1 MRWSFAQNAAAPSSA
16 SSGTTI
22 AAMMPP
28 FELPSQF
35 SEDPLE
41 EPSFAQV
48 AGAPTLGSG
57 VSSLVDVSTS
67 GSEVCSVVRTADSVV
82 VADSVVDWVVVV
94 ASVMVAS
101 TLTEVEGSA
110 EVVVGATEV
119 VSVVRGADGSV
130 SGASEVEG
138 SADGSDVV
146 DVVGVVTS
154 TLTEVEGSTEVVD
167 GATEVVSVVRVVDST
182 EGSTETEVEAETEGS
197 SEVEVGVSE
206 VVGVVDEGDVVKLV
220 EELGVGSF
228 ANSSSRFSCA
238 SLTRKKVR
246 SRSACASLMS
256 GGEFVRRMMF
266 MRVSAT
272 LWSSFA
278 ASSARRAA

>member
-1 MRWSFAQNAAAPSSA
+1 
-16 SSGTTI
+16 
-22 AAMMPP
+22 MMPA

-67 GSEVCSVVRTADSVV
+67 GSEVCSVVRA
-82 VADSVVDWVVVV
+82 ADSVVDWVVVV
-94 ASVMVAS
+94 ASVVVAS
-101 TLTEVEGSA
+101 TLTEVEGSV
-110 EVVVGATEV
+110 EIVVGATDV
-119 VSVVRGADGSV
+119 VSVVRGADGSG

-146 DVVGVVTS
+146 DVVVGVVTS

-167 GATEVVSVVRVVDST
+167 GATEVVSGVRVVDST
-182 EGSTETEVEAETEGS
+182 EGSTETEAEAEAEGS

-228 ANSSSRFSCA
+228 ASSSSRFSCA

-256 GGEFVRRMMF
+256 GG
-266 MRVSAT
+266 
-272 LWSSFA
+272 
-278 ASSARRAA
+278 

>member
-67 GSEVCSVVRTADSVV
+67 GSEVCSVVRVVDSVV

-94 ASVMVAS
+94 ASVVVAS
-101 TLTEVEGSA
+101 TLTEVEGSV
-110 EVVVGATEV
+110 EVVVGAADV
-119 VSVVRGADGSV
+119 VSVVRGADGSGFG
-130 SGASEVEG
+130 SSEVEG

-146 DVVGVVTS
+146 DVVVGVVTS

-182 EGSTETEVEAETEGS
+182 EGSTETEVEAEAEGS
-197 SEVEVGVSE
+197 SEAEVGVSE

-228 ANSSSRFSCA
+228 ASSSSRFSCA

-256 GGEFVRRMMF
+256 GG
-266 MRVSAT
+266 
-272 LWSSFA
+272 
-278 ASSARRAA
+278 

>member
-1 MRWSFAQNAAAPSSA
+1 
-16 SSGTTI
+16 
-22 AAMMPP
+22 MPP

-48 AGAPTLGSG
+48 AGASTLGSG

-67 GSEVCSVVRTADSVV
+67 GSEVCSVVR

-94 ASVMVAS
+94 ASVVVAS
-101 TLTEVEGSA
+101 TLTEVEGSV
-110 EVVVGATEV
+110 EIVVGATDV
-119 VSVVRGADGSV
+119 VSVVRGADGSG

-146 DVVGVVTS
+146 DVVVGVVTS

-167 GATEVVSVVRVVDST
+167 GATEVVSGVRVVDST
-182 EGSTETEVEAETEGS
+182 EGSSELEVGS
-197 SEVEVGVSE
+197 EDASVEVGVSE

-228 ANSSSRFSCA
+228 ASSSSRFSCA

-256 GGEFVRRMMF
+256 GG
-266 MRVSAT
+266 
-272 LWSSFA
+272 
-278 ASSARRAA
+278 

>member
-1 MRWSFAQNAAAPSSA
+1 
-16 SSGTTI
+16 
-22 AAMMPP
+22 MPP

-67 GSEVCSVVRTADSVV
+67 GSEVCSVVRVVDSVV

-94 ASVMVAS
+94 ASVVVAS
-101 TLTEVEGSA
+101 TLTEVEGSV
-110 EVVVGATEV
+110 EVVVGAADV
-119 VSVVRGADGSV
+119 VSVVRGADGSGFG
-130 SGASEVEG
+130 SSEVEG

-146 DVVGVVTS
+146 DVVVGVVTS

-182 EGSTETEVEAETEGS
+182 EGSTETEVEAEAEGS
-197 SEVEVGVSE
+197 SEVEVGSEDASVEVGVSD

-228 ANSSSRFSCA
+228 ASSSSRFSCA

-256 GGEFVRRMMF
+256 GG
-266 MRVSAT
+266 
-272 LWSSFA
+272 
-278 ASSARRAA
+278 

>member
-1 MRWSFAQNAAAPSSA
+1 
-16 SSGTTI
+16 
-22 AAMMPP
+22 MMPP

-67 GSEVCSVVRTADSVV
+67 GFEVCSVVR

-167 GATEVVSVVRVVDST
+167 GATEVVSGVRVVDST

-228 ANSSSRFSCA
+228 ASSSSRFSCA

-256 GGEFVRRMMF
+256 GG
-266 MRVSAT
+266 
-272 LWSSFA
+272 
-278 ASSARRAA
+278 

>member
-1 MRWSFAQNAAAPSSA
+1 
-16 SSGTTI
+16 
-22 AAMMPP
+22 MPP

-48 AGAPTLGSG
+48 AGASTLGSG

-67 GSEVCSVVRTADSVV
+67 GSEVCSVVR

-94 ASVMVAS
+94 ASVVVAS
-101 TLTEVEGSA
+101 TLTEVEGSV
-110 EVVVGATEV
+110 EIVVGATDV
-119 VSVVRGADGSV
+119 VSVVRGADGSG

-146 DVVGVVTS
+146 DVVVGVVTS

-167 GATEVVSVVRVVDST
+167 GATEVVSGVRVVDST
-182 EGSTETEVEAETEGS
+182 EGSSEVEVGS
-197 SEVEVGVSE
+197 EDASVEVGVSE

-228 ANSSSRFSCA
+228 ASSSSRFSCA

-256 GGEFVRRMMF
+256 GG
-266 MRVSAT
+266 
-272 LWSSFA
+272 
-278 ASSARRAA
+278 

>member
-67 GSEVCSVVRTADSVV
+67 GSEVCSVVR

-167 GATEVVSVVRVVDST
+167 GATEVVSGVRVVDST
-182 EGSTETEVEAETEGS
+182 EGSTETEVEAEAEGS

-228 ANSSSRFSCA
+228 ASSSSRFSCA

-256 GGEFVRRMMF
+256 GG
-266 MRVSAT
+266 
-272 LWSSFA
+272 
-278 ASSARRAA
+278 

>member
-1 MRWSFAQNAAAPSSA
+1 
-16 SSGTTI
+16 
-22 AAMMPP
+22 MMPP

-48 AGAPTLGSG
+48 AGASTLGSG

-67 GSEVCSVVRTADSVV
+67 GSEVCSVVR

-94 ASVMVAS
+94 ASVVVAS
-101 TLTEVEGSA
+101 TLTEVEGSV
-110 EVVVGATEV
+110 EIVVGATDV
-119 VSVVRGADGSV
+119 VSVVRGADGSG

-146 DVVGVVTS
+146 DVVVGVVTS

-167 GATEVVSVVRVVDST
+167 GATEVVSGVRVVDST
-182 EGSTETEVEAETEGS
+182 EGSSEVEVGS
-197 SEVEVGVSE
+197 EDASVEVGVSE

-228 ANSSSRFSCA
+228 ASSSSRFSCA

-256 GGEFVRRMMF
+256 GG
-266 MRVSAT
+266 
-272 LWSSFA
+272 
-278 ASSARRAA
+278 

>member
-1 MRWSFAQNAAAPSSA
+1 
-16 SSGTTI
+16 
-22 AAMMPP
+22 MPP

-67 GSEVCSVVRTADSVV
+67 GSEVCSVVRA
-82 VADSVVDWVVVV
+82 ADSVVDWVVVV
-94 ASVMVAS
+94 VSVVVAS

-119 VSVVRGADGSV
+119 VSVVRGADGSGFG
-130 SGASEVEG
+130 SSEVEG

-146 DVVGVVTS
+146 DVVVGVVTS

-167 GATEVVSVVRVVDST
+167 GATEVVSGVRVVDST
-182 EGSTETEVEAETEGS
+182 EGSTETEVEAEAEGT

-206 VVGVVDEGDVVKLV
+206 VVGVVDEGDVVKLI

-228 ANSSSRFSCA
+228 ASSSSRFSCA

-256 GGEFVRRMMF
+256 GG
-266 MRVSAT
+266 
-272 LWSSFA
+272 
-278 ASSARRAA
+278 

>member
-1 MRWSFAQNAAAPSSA
+1 
-16 SSGTTI
+16 
-22 AAMMPP
+22 MPA

-67 GSEVCSVVRTADSVV
+67 GSEVCSVVRA
-82 VADSVVDWVVVV
+82 ADSVVDWVVVV
-94 ASVMVAS
+94 ASVVVAS
-101 TLTEVEGSA
+101 TLTEVEGSV
-110 EVVVGATEV
+110 EIVVGATDV
-119 VSVVRGADGSV
+119 VSVVRGADGSG

-146 DVVGVVTS
+146 DVVVGVVTS

-167 GATEVVSVVRVVDST
+167 GATEVVSGVRVVDST
-182 EGSTETEVEAETEGS
+182 EGSTETEAEAEAEAEGS

-228 ANSSSRFSCA
+228 ASSSSRFSCA

-256 GGEFVRRMMF
+256 GG
-266 MRVSAT
+266 
-272 LWSSFA
+272 
-278 ASSARRAA
+278 

>member
-1 MRWSFAQNAAAPSSA
+1 
-16 SSGTTI
+16 
-22 AAMMPP
+22 MMPP

-67 GSEVCSVVRTADSVV
+67 GSEVCSVVRVVDSVV

-94 ASVMVAS
+94 ASVVVAS
-101 TLTEVEGSA
+101 TLTEVEGSV
-110 EVVVGATEV
+110 EVVVGAADV
-119 VSVVRGADGSV
+119 VSVVRGADGSGFG
-130 SGASEVEG
+130 SSEVEG

-146 DVVGVVTS
+146 DVVVGVVTS

-182 EGSTETEVEAETEGS
+182 EGSTETEVEAEAEGS
-197 SEVEVGVSE
+197 SEVEVGSEDASVEVGVSD

-228 ANSSSRFSCA
+228 ASSSSRFSCA

-256 GGEFVRRMMF
+256 GG
-266 MRVSAT
+266 
-272 LWSSFA
+272 
-278 ASSARRAA
+278 

>member
-1 MRWSFAQNAAAPSSA
+1 
-16 SSGTTI
+16 
-22 AAMMPP
+22 MMPP

-48 AGAPTLGSG
+48 AGASTLGSG

-67 GSEVCSVVRTADSVV
+67 GSEVCSVVR

-94 ASVMVAS
+94 ASVVVAS
-101 TLTEVEGSA
+101 TLTEVEGSV
-110 EVVVGATEV
+110 EIVFGATDV
-119 VSVVRGADGSV
+119 VSVVRGADGSG

-146 DVVGVVTS
+146 DVVVGVVTS

-167 GATEVVSVVRVVDST
+167 GATEVVSGVRVVDST
-182 EGSTETEVEAETEGS
+182 EGSSEVEVGS
-197 SEVEVGVSE
+197 EDASVEVGVSE

-228 ANSSSRFSCA
+228 ASSSSRFSCA

-256 GGEFVRRMMF
+256 GG
-266 MRVSAT
+266 
-272 LWSSFA
+272 
-278 ASSARRAA
+278 

>member
-1 MRWSFAQNAAAPSSA
+1 
-16 SSGTTI
+16 
-22 AAMMPP
+22 MMPP

-48 AGAPTLGSG
+48 AGAPTVGSG

-67 GSEVCSVVRTADSVV
+67 GSEVCSVVR

-256 GGEFVRRMMF
+256 GG
-266 MRVSAT
+266 
-272 LWSSFA
+272 
-278 ASSARRAA
+278 

>member
-48 AGAPTLGSG
+48 AGASTLGSG

-67 GSEVCSVVRTADSVV
+67 GSEVCSVVR

-94 ASVMVAS
+94 ASVVVAS
-101 TLTEVEGSA
+101 TLTEVEGSV
-110 EVVVGATEV
+110 EIVVGATDV
-119 VSVVRGADGSV
+119 VSVVRGADGSG

-146 DVVGVVTS
+146 DVVVGVVTS

-167 GATEVVSVVRVVDST
+167 GATEVVSGVRVVDST
-182 EGSTETEVEAETEGS
+182 EGSSEVEVGS
-197 SEVEVGVSE
+197 EDASVEVGVSE

-228 ANSSSRFSCA
+228 ASSSSRFSCA

-256 GGEFVRRMMF
+256 GG
-266 MRVSAT
+266 
-272 LWSSFA
+272 
-278 ASSARRAA
+278 

>member
-67 GSEVCSVVRTADSVV
+67 GSEVCSVVRVVDSVV

-94 ASVMVAS
+94 TSVVVAS
-101 TLTEVEGSA
+101 TLTEV
-110 EVVVGATEV
+110 VVGAADV
-119 VSVVRGADGSV
+119 VSGVRGADG

-146 DVVGVVTS
+146 DVVVGVATS
-154 TLTEVEGSTEVVD
+154 TLTEVEGSTAVVEE
-167 GATEVVSVVRVVDST
+167 ATEVVSGVRVVDSA
-182 EGSTETEVEAETEGS
+182 EAEGS
-197 SEVEVGVSE
+197 SEVEVGSEDVSVEVGVSE

-256 GGEFVRRMMF
+256 
-266 MRVSAT
+266 
-272 LWSSFA
+272 A
-278 ASSARRAA
+278 A

>member
-1 MRWSFAQNAAAPSSA
+1 
-16 SSGTTI
+16 
-22 AAMMPP
+22 MMPP

-67 GSEVCSVVRTADSVV
+67 GSEVCSVVRA
-82 VADSVVDWVVVV
+82 ADSVVDWVVVV
-94 ASVMVAS
+94 ASVVVAS
-101 TLTEVEGSA
+101 TLTEVEGSV
-110 EVVVGATEV
+110 EVVVGAADV
-119 VSVVRGADGSV
+119 VSVVRGADGSGFG
-130 SGASEVEG
+130 SSEVEG

-146 DVVGVVTS
+146 DVVVGVVTS

-182 EGSTETEVEAETEGS
+182 EGSTETEVEAEAEGS
-197 SEVEVGVSE
+197 SEVEVGSEDASVEVGVSD

-228 ANSSSRFSCA
+228 ASSSSRFSCA

-256 GGEFVRRMMF
+256 GG
-266 MRVSAT
+266 
-272 LWSSFA
+272 
-278 ASSARRAA
+278 

>member
-1 MRWSFAQNAAAPSSA
+1 
-16 SSGTTI
+16 
-22 AAMMPP
+22 MPP

-67 GSEVCSVVRTADSVV
+67 GSEVCSVVRA
-82 VADSVVDWVVVV
+82 ADSVVDWVVVV
-94 ASVMVAS
+94 ASVVVAS

-119 VSVVRGADGSV
+119 VSGVRGADTSGSG

-138 SADGSDVV
+138 SVDGSDVV
-146 DVVGVVTS
+146 DVVVGVVSS
-154 TLTEVEGSTEVVD
+154 TLTEVEGS
-167 GATEVVSVVRVVDST
+167 TEVVSVVRVVDST
-182 EGSTETEVEAETEGS
+182 EGSTETEVEAEAEGS
-197 SEVEVGVSE
+197 SEVEVGSEDASVEVGVSD

-228 ANSSSRFSCA
+228 ASSSSRFSCA

-256 GGEFVRRMMF
+256 GG
-266 MRVSAT
+266 
-272 LWSSFA
+272 
-278 ASSARRAA
+278 

>member
-119 VSVVRGADGSV
+119 VSVVR
-130 SGASEVEG
+130 
-138 SADGSDVV
+138 
-146 DVVGVVTS
+146 
-154 TLTEVEGSTEVVD
+154 
-167 GATEVVSVVRVVDST
+167 VVDST

-256 GGEFVRRMMF
+256 GG
-266 MRVSAT
+266 
-272 LWSSFA
+272 
-278 ASSARRAA
+278 

>member
-1 MRWSFAQNAAAPSSA
+1 
-16 SSGTTI
+16 
-22 AAMMPP
+22 MMPA

-67 GSEVCSVVRTADSVV
+67 GSEVCSVVRA
-82 VADSVVDWVVVV
+82 ADSVVDWVVVV
-94 ASVMVAS
+94 ASVVVAS
-101 TLTEVEGSA
+101 TLTEVEGSV
-110 EVVVGATEV
+110 EIVVGATDV
-119 VSVVRGADGSV
+119 VSVVRGADGSG

-146 DVVGVVTS
+146 DVVVGVVTS

-167 GATEVVSVVRVVDST
+167 GATEVVSGVRVVDST
-182 EGSTETEVEAETEGS
+182 EGSTETEAEAEAEAEGS

-228 ANSSSRFSCA
+228 ASSSSRFSCA

-256 GGEFVRRMMF
+256 GG
-266 MRVSAT
+266 
-272 LWSSFA
+272 
-278 ASSARRAA
+278 

>member
-1 MRWSFAQNAAAPSSA
+1 
-16 SSGTTI
+16 
-22 AAMMPP
+22 MPP

-67 GSEVCSVVRTADSVV
+67 GSEVCSVVRA
-82 VADSVVDWVVVV
+82 ADSVVDWVVIVTSVV
-94 ASVMVAS
+94 VAS

-167 GATEVVSVVRVVDST
+167 GATEVVSGVRVVDST
-182 EGSTETEVEAETEGS
+182 EGSTETEVEAEAEGS

-228 ANSSSRFSCA
+228 ASSSSRFSCA

-256 GGEFVRRMMF
+256 GG
-266 MRVSAT
+266 
-272 LWSSFA
+272 
-278 ASSARRAA
+278 

>member
-1 MRWSFAQNAAAPSSA
+1 
-16 SSGTTI
+16 
-22 AAMMPP
+22 MPP

-67 GSEVCSVVRTADSVV
+67 GSEVCSVVRA
-82 VADSVVDWVVVV
+82 ADSVVDWVVVV
-94 ASVMVAS
+94 ASVVVAS
-101 TLTEVEGSA
+101 TLTEVEGSV
-110 EVVVGATEV
+110 EVVVGAADV
-119 VSVVRGADGSV
+119 VSVVRGADTSGSGSG

-146 DVVGVVTS
+146 DVVVGVVTS

-167 GATEVVSVVRVVDST
+167 GATEVVSGVRVVDST
-182 EGSTETEVEAETEGS
+182 EGSTETEAEAEAEGS

-228 ANSSSRFSCA
+228 ASSSSRFSCA

-256 GGEFVRRMMF
+256 GG
-266 MRVSAT
+266 
-272 LWSSFA
+272 
-278 ASSARRAA
+278 